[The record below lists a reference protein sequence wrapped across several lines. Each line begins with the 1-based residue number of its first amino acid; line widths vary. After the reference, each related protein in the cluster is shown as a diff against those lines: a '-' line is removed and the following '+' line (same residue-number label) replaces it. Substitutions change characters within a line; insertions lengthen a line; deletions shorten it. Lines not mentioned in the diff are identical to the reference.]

1 MTGWIGITL
10 GDVTGIGPEVALKAV
25 AADAQNDDTRY
36 LLIGDADS
44 ANRLNQKSGLNLPLK
59 KFTGHND
66 SGRFFIA
73 NPLAEPLPEN
83 LTAGS
88 PAAARA
94 AVLSLRDGAERCLR
108 HELDAL
114 VTAPVNKESII
125 RAGHKFT
132 RSEERRVGKECTMTC
147 RSRWWPYH

>member
-25 AADAQNDDTRY
+25 AAEAQNGDTRH

-59 KFTGHND
+59 KFAGYGDPAGFSLSIHLP
-66 SGRFFIA
+66 
-73 NPLAEPLPEN
+73 NPAGKLP
-83 LTAGS
+83 AGS

-94 AVLSLRDGAERCLR
+94 AVASLRDGAERCLR
-108 HELDAL
+108 RELDAL

-132 RSEERRVGKECTMTC
+132 ARPSFSPNSPKP
-147 RSRWWPYH
+147 SAP